1 MNARMNT
8 ELQRRRQ
15 LGEFLKTRRRQ
26 LTLQKLGLP
35 SVPGRSPGLRREEV
49 AVLSGM
55 SVTWYTWLEQ
65 GREIQPSRQVL
76 DAIAR
81 TLRLTVA
88 EHSYVLSLA
97 GYSGPHAAKDRIPRT
112 APEHVLR
119 LLDAL
124 ADLPAY
130 VIAPDWQ
137 FLAWSSAFASLYP
150 NVATVPEADR
160 NLLWLMFT
168 DPSLRSMWPD
178 YESIILRFLAEFRAD
193 AGPRLADPP
202 FSRLVGRLLEV
213 SPTFRAAWEIH
224 DVGGFNSRERLI
236 HHTVGE
242 LRLERS
248 RVVFSDRTDLQMV
261 ILTPVPATGTA
272 ARLRQMVD
280 AEPPYGLEAD

>member
-1 MNARMNT
+1 MRSAAAQKRALGDFLRAQRAR
-8 ELQRRRQ
+8 LSPAGLGLPGGQRRR
-15 LGEFLKTRRRQ
+15 T
-26 LTLQKLGLP
+26 
-35 SVPGRSPGLRREEV
+35 PGLRREEV
-49 AVLSGM
+49 AQQCGM

-124 ADLPAY
+124 ADLPA
-130 VIAPDWQ
+130 
-137 FLAWSSAFASLYP
+137 FASLYP

-168 DPSLRSMWPD
+168 DPSLREMWPD

-202 FSRLVGRLLEV
+202 FTRMVGRLLEV